1 MMGGWFFATAMGN
14 KLTQIAVF
22 WTVWLHSTF
31 WIVLSG
37 LALVMAV
44 VLLILLRPLKKAMP
58 GV

>member
-14 KLTQIAVF
+14 KLTQIGEL
-22 WTVWLHSTF
+22 WDDWLHSTF
-31 WIVLSG
+31 WITLSI
-37 LALVMAV
+37 AAIVMAF